1 MELQA
6 EEMTGSYRGRDDVT
20 VRAVLAFARLT
31 PEQPDRPLTNWE
43 EEAPFLSNSTQMRL

>member
-20 VRAVLAFARLT
+20 VRAVLAFA
-31 PEQPDRPLTNWE
+31 
-43 EEAPFLSNSTQMRL
+43 